1 MSQPPNAPDRQPD
14 ESRTT
19 VVLALL
25 ANLGIAGLKLLA
37 GLTTGSGA
45 LLSEAAHSAGD
56 STTEVLLLTA
66 LRRSRRPAD
75 RRHPFGYGK
84 ERYFWSLLAAMT
96 IFTVGAGYSSYEGWR
111 TLTEQPALSRAWLN
125 FVVLGAAAVLEGVS
139 LTQGLAQ
146 ARRGARSRQR
156 SIGAHIRDTDD
167 PTVKSVVV
175 EDSAALAGIAVAA
188 LGVGL
193 HALTGSATYD
203 GLASLVI
210 AGLLLS
216 ASFALARTCKGLL
229 VGQQADPDLVR
240 AIHQWLEDQPEVLDV
255 VDLLTMLVGI
265 DRVLLGARV
274 DIVGSVSSDDLER
287 AFVRMDVELRQ
298 AFPSLGE
305 IFLEPVPRGDPQ
317 IRDRVLQRYGRVLAD
332 DEPA

>member
-1 MSQPPNAPDRQPD
+1 VSGGDEQRD
-14 ESRTT
+14 ESGPT
-19 VVLALL
+19 VLLALL
-25 ANLGIAGLKLLA
+25 ANLAIAVLKLVA

-56 STTEVLLLTA
+56 TSTELLLLTA

-84 ERYFWSLLAAMT
+84 ERYFWSLLAAMA
-96 IFTVGAGYSSYEGWR
+96 IFTVGAGFSAYEGLH
-111 TLTEQPALSRAWLN
+111 TLAEQPPQTRAWLN
-125 FVVLGAAAVLEGVS
+125 FLVLGAAAVLESIS
-139 LTQGLAQ
+139 LAQGLAQ
-146 ARRGARSRQR
+146 ARRGARRRRR
-156 SIGAHIRDTDD
+156 SLGAHIRDTDD

-203 GLASLVI
+203 ALASFVI
-210 AGLLLS
+210 AALLLS
-216 ASFALARTCKGLL
+216 ASFAVARTCKGLL
-229 VGQQADPDLVR
+229 VGQQADHDLVV
-240 AIHQWLEDQPEVLDV
+240 AIHKWLEEQPEILDV

-265 DRVLLGARV
+265 DRVLVGARV
-274 DIVGSVSSDDLER
+274 DIVESVSSDDLER

-298 AFPSLGE
+298 SFPALGE
-305 IFLEPVPRGDPQ
+305 IFLEPVPRADPH
-317 IRDRVLQRYGRVLAD
+317 IRDRVLRRYGRVLAD